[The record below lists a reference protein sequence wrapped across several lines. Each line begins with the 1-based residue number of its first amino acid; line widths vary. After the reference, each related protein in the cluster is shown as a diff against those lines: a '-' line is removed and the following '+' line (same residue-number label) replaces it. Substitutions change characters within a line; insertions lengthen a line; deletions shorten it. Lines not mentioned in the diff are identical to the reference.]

1 MFVHLTWE
9 RLVFFLTLMF
19 HFLILVAVVN
29 NCMQIGFGVGIW
41 NSFCILGG
49 ISIQWHCHW
58 DHTHFDSKLPG
69 LLRSM
74 YTSMNP
80 FVCWYEALCVSGGT
94 YLSQLPNEIC
104 ALMVD
109 NCVHNLWHLAMVMSL
124 GVVGRL
130 KMKLEFLGCWQ
141 LWLWACKLLYTDILL
156 ESLHIEMYSH
166 FTWALEFSCSL
177 NHWLRCLIL
186 EQ

>member
-1 MFVHLTWE
+1 M
-9 RLVFFLTLMF
+9 
-19 HFLILVAVVN
+19 VN
-29 NCMQIGFGVGIW
+29 NCMQIGFGVGVW

-80 FVCWYEALCVSGGT
+80 FVCWYEALCFSGGT

-109 NCVHNLWHLAMVMSL
+109 NCVHNLWHLAMVISL
-124 GVVGRL
+124 GVVEGWRWSWGFWGVDSYDCGHVSFSIQIFFL
-130 KMKLEFLGCWQ
+130 KVC
-141 LWLWACKLLYTDILL
+141 T
-156 ESLHIEMYSH
+156 
-166 FTWALEFSCSL
+166 
-177 NHWLRCLIL
+177 LRCTAISLGL
-186 EQ
+186 

>member
-1 MFVHLTWE
+1 
-9 RLVFFLTLMF
+9 
-19 HFLILVAVVN
+19 
-29 NCMQIGFGVGIW
+29 MQIGVGVGVW
-41 NSFCILGG
+41 NSFCIFGG

-74 YTSMNP
+74 YTSMKP
-80 FVCWYEALCVSGGT
+80 FVCWYEALCFSGGT
-94 YLSQLPNEIC
+94 YLSELPNEIC

-109 NCVHNLWHLAMVMSL
+109 NCVHNLWHLVMVMSL

-130 KMKLEFLGCWQ
+130 KMKLGFLGCWQ

-166 FTWALEFSCSL
+166 FTWAVEFSRSL
-177 NHWLRCLIL
+177 NHWLRCLIV